1 MRNLS
6 RFFLAAA
13 SSFPPASRPRLAA
26 DSFYW
31 NQIPSFATLT
41 RVAFRCGFVITRAI
55 TQRVA
60 HSAQRLLLSP
70 SNFCLPSTSDLLS
83 CRGHPSRSVHH
94 SQPLTILSHPSQ
106 QSSATIF
113 RHMCSIVI
121 ELLSFHLLL
130 SASVQTVHPVFWLL
144 SVNISHL
151 FQHLLPLPDLYAC
164 AVQHC
169 QLVVASSTPFF
180 GHISFVT
187 CSVLLLKLPR

>member
-6 RFFLAAA
+6 RRSPGRCFFLLE
-13 SSFPPASRPRLAA
+13 P
-26 DSFYW
+26 DSIFCDAY
-31 NQIPSFATLT
+31 T
-41 RVAFRCGFVITRAI
+41 CGFPLWLRDHQAI
-55 TQRVA
+55 TQPVA

-187 CSVLLLKLPR
+187 ASVLLLKLPR